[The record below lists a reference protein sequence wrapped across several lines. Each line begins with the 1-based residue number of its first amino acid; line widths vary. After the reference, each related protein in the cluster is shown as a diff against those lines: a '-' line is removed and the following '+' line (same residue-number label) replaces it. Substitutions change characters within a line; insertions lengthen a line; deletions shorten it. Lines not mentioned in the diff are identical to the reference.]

1 MRAGSRLILSPRYP
15 ASLPARDP
23 CPSTE
28 NRSRKMTEPH
38 AAWVLLARIVRPQ
51 GRRGE
56 VLADIFTD
64 FPEHFAGRKLFLRPP
79 AGARPDAMR
88 ETMRETRVE
97 SHWLHKER
105 VVLKFSQVDSI
116 AEAETLR
123 GYEVVIPREER
134 MPLDGDAVY
143 ISDLLGVRVIDVS
156 RGAAEDAGEIT
167 DVEPEGAGPAMLVI
181 RTPAGDELLIPFV
194 RAYLR
199 KIDLEARRMEMEL
212 PLGLLAMQA
221 PLTEQER
228 LVEPQ
233 PADGDESE

>member
-1 MRAGSRLILSPRYP
+1 
-15 ASLPARDP
+15 
-23 CPSTE
+23 
-28 NRSRKMTEPH
+28 MTESH

-64 FPEHFAGRKLFLRPP
+64 FPANFAERKRLFLRPP
-79 AGARPDAMR
+79 AGVRPD
-88 ETMRETRVE
+88 TMREARVE
-97 SHWLHKER
+97 SHWLHKGR
-105 VVLKFSQVDSI
+105 VVLKLSQVESI
-116 AEAETLR
+116 ADAETLR
-123 GYEVVIPREER
+123 GFEVVIPREER
-134 MPLDGDAVY
+134 MPLNGDAVY

-156 RGAAEDAGEIT
+156 RGGAEDAGEIT
-167 DVEPEGAGPAMLVI
+167 DVEQEGAGPAMLVV

-199 KIDLEARRMEMEL
+199 KIDLEAKRMEMEL

-228 LVEPQ
+228 LAEPQ
-233 PADGDESE
+233 PTDGDESE